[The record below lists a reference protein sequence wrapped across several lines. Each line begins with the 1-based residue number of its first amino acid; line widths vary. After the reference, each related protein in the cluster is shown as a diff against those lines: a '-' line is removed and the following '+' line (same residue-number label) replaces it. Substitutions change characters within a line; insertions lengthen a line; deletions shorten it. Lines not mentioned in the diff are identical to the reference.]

1 MTQQHI
7 EQQRTG
13 TRRHPVRRPGH
24 GQAGFS
30 FFEVLIA
37 ALILGIGVLGFAALQ
52 VRALD
57 TTGVSHFRAQAAVL
71 AADLSE
77 RMRMAVADQ
86 TTAQILATWGAI
98 TAIPATLPTG
108 TDTCM
113 STVAAVGGCTPA
125 ELVAADVRELRF
137 LADQLLPAG
146 NVDVRACDVG
156 SELICVF
163 IAWRGQQSVDCEAG
177 DGNPDC
183 LSLQVLF

>member
-1 MTQQHI
+1 MITQQ
-7 EQQRTG
+7 RAG
-13 TRRHPVRRPGH
+13 ASRRRGE
-24 GQAGFS
+24 AGFS

-37 ALILGIGVLGFAALQ
+37 ALVLGIAVLGFAALQ

-77 RMRMAVADQ
+77 RVRMATADQ
-86 TTAQILATWGAI
+86 TTAQILATWAA
-98 TAIPATLPTG
+98 TTDIPATLPTG
-108 TDTCM
+108 NDTCF
-113 STVAAVGGCTPA
+113 STVAAVGGCTSA
-125 ELVAADVRELRF
+125 QLVAADVREMRF
-137 LADQLLPAG
+137 LAAQLLPAG

-156 SELICVF
+156 SDLTCVF
-163 IAWRGQQSVDCEAG
+163 VAWRGQESADCESG

>member
-1 MTQQHI
+1 M
-7 EQQRTG
+7 
-13 TRRHPVRRPGH
+13 RR
-24 GQAGFS
+24 QAGFS

-77 RMRMAVADQ
+77 RVRMATVDR
-86 TTAQILATWGAI
+86 TLTEILAEWESN
-98 TAIPATLPTG
+98 TAVPTVLPTG
-108 TDTCM
+108 SATCI
-113 STVAAVGGCTPA
+113 STVVAVGGCTSA
-125 ELVAADVRELRF
+125 QLVASDVRELRF
-137 LADQLLPAG
+137 LASQLLPGG
-146 NVDVRACDVG
+146 NIDVRACDAA
-156 SELICVF
+156 STLACVF
-163 IAWRGQQSVDCEAG
+163 VAWRGQQAVDCAAG

>member
-1 MTQQHI
+1 MNASP
-7 EQQRTG
+7 RVLPRPLP
-13 TRRHPVRRPGH
+13 RRAGRR
-24 GQAGFS
+24 QAGFS

-77 RMRMAVADQ
+77 RVRMATADQ
-86 TTAQILATWGAI
+86 TTAQILATWAA
-98 TAIPATLPTG
+98 TTNIPTVLPTG
-108 TDTCM
+108 SSTCI
-113 STVAAVGGCTPA
+113 STGVAVGGCAPA
-125 ELVAADVRELRF
+125 QLVASDVREMRF
-137 LADQLLPAG
+137 LAAQLLPAG
-146 NVDVRACDVG
+146 NVDVRACDAG
-156 SELICVF
+156 SELTCVF
-163 IAWRGQQSVDCEAG
+163 VAWRGQESADCESG